1 MVNNQKF
8 TLTFDAQLNISQMK
22 SALSNIQSELNKLKL
37 PTGADRG
44 LQDTFT
50 KLSNEVKNFEN
61 LTNKSSF
68 TSADFKKVESSAT
81 KISDLFS
88 NLQSQVK
95 ALGSLSDRELQK
107 LFPSDAVNKIQA
119 GEKALDAYQSTIDQ
133 LNGKLATANDRLK
146 TLQSKL
152 QVRIQNKDAAQ
163 INVDN
168 LTNNAQSINDLAKAE
183 GVKQE
188 IQTYKEL
195 EAALNSARQA
205 KANYDQAVANGS
217 RKANSITEAGLNKTI
232 SRLEAVKQAYDD
244 QTNAIKM
251 AQQVLSA
258 AKGQVTRTYND
269 IAEAQLNLTQIQKE
283 TFTSS
288 AAAVQQLFQDLNNAG
303 FDTSKY
309 TADIDG
315 AKQAITEYV
324 DVTRNQLLASIQSVD
339 NALDSNGHAFE
350 DNRRKIE
357 ENILANQ
364 RLDER
369 MRDVSMLKKRIQYFF
384 GLTNTINLVKRA
396 IRGAF
401 NTIKKLD
408 KAMTETAV
416 VTDFSV
422 GDMWDQLPEYTK
434 RANEL
439 GITTLGAY
447 QAATLYYQQG
457 LKTNEVNALSVE
469 TLKMARIAGLDAA
482 EATDRM
488 TNALRGFN
496 MALTETN
503 AQRVDDVYSEL
514 AANTASNVDEIS
526 TAMTK
531 VASLANNANM
541 EFETTAAFLAQIIN
555 ITVTCNSNVA

>member
-1 MVNNQKF
+1 
-8 TLTFDAQLNISQMK
+8 
-22 SALSNIQSELNKLKL
+22 
-37 PTGADRG
+37 
-44 LQDTFT
+44 
-50 KLSNEVKNFEN
+50 
-61 LTNKSSF
+61 
-68 TSADFKKVESSAT
+68 
-81 KISDLFS
+81 
-88 NLQSQVK
+88 
-95 ALGSLSDRELQK
+95 
-107 LFPSDAVNKIQA
+107 
-119 GEKALDAYQSTIDQ
+119 
-133 LNGKLATANDRLK
+133 
-146 TLQSKL
+146 
-152 QVRIQNKDAAQ
+152 
-163 INVDN
+163 
-168 LTNNAQSINDLAKAE
+168 
-183 GVKQE
+183 
-188 IQTYKEL
+188 
-195 EAALNSARQA
+195 
-205 KANYDQAVANGS
+205 
-217 RKANSITEAGLNKTI
+217 
-232 SRLEAVKQAYDD
+232 
-244 QTNAIKM
+244 M
-251 AQQVLSA
+251 AQQVLTA

-283 TFTSS
+283 AFTGS
-288 AAAVQQLFQDLNNAG
+288 AVAVQQLFQDLNNAG

-309 TADIDG
+309 TADING
-315 AKQAITEYV
+315 AKQAIAEYV
-324 DVTRNQLLASIQSVD
+324 DVIRNQLLASIQSVD
-339 NALDSNGHAFE
+339 NALDSDGHAYE

-401 NTIKKLD
+401 NTIKELD

-496 MALTETN
+496 MALTESN

>member
-1 MVNNQKF
+1 MANNQKF

-37 PTGADRG
+37 STGADRG

-68 TSADFKKVESSAT
+68 TSADFKQVERSAT

-95 ALGSLSDRELQK
+95 ALGSLSDKELQK

-119 GEKALDAYQSTIDQ
+119 GEKALDAYQSAIDQ

-168 LTNNAQSINDLAKAE
+168 LTNNVQSINDLAKAE

-283 TFTSS
+283 TFTGS

-324 DVTRNQLLASIQSVD
+324 DVIRNQLLASIQSVD
-339 NALDSNGHAFE
+339 NALDSNGHAYE
-350 DNRRKIE
+350 DNRKKIE

-384 GLTNTINLVKRA
+384 GLTNTINLVKSA

-401 NTIKKLD
+401 NTIKELD

-482 EATDRM
+482 EATDRK
-488 TNALRGFN
+488 LKS
-496 MALTETN
+496 
-503 AQRVDDVYSEL
+503 Y
-514 AANTASNVDEIS
+514 AA
-526 TAMTK
+526 
-531 VASLANNANM
+531 
-541 EFETTAAFLAQIIN
+541 
-555 ITVTCNSNVA
+555 

>member
-1 MVNNQKF
+1 MANNQKF

-37 PTGADRG
+37 PAGADRG

-68 TSADFKKVESSAT
+68 TSADFKQVERSAT

-95 ALGSLSDRELQK
+95 ALGSLSDKELQK

-146 TLQSKL
+146 TLQNKL

-195 EAALNSARQA
+195 EAALNLARQA
-205 KANYDQAVANGS
+205 KVNYDQAVANGS

-232 SRLEAVKQAYDD
+232 FRLEAVKQAYND
-244 QTNAIKM
+244 QTDAIKT
-251 AQQVLSA
+251 AQQVLTA

-283 TFTSS
+283 TFTGS
-288 AAAVQQLFQDLNNAG
+288 AVAVQQLFQDLNNAG

-309 TADIDG
+309 TADING

-324 DVTRNQLLASIQSVD
+324 DVIRNQLLASIQSVD
-339 NALDSNGHAFE
+339 NALDSNGHAYE
-350 DNRRKIE
+350 DNRKKIE

-364 RLDER
+364 RLNDSLQE
-369 MRDVSMLKKRIQYFF
+369 VQAVKKRIQYFF
-384 GLTNTINLVKRA
+384 GLSNAINLIKRA
-396 IRGAF
+396 IRDAF
-401 NTIKKLD
+401 NTIKELD

-482 EATDRM
+482 ESTDRM